1 MTVTVTILDEETPRA
16 RLAVLLQHFSQL
28 GAVHPI
34 TVTPPGLWHGL
45 RCRTKVGRAV
55 LPMAV
60 EHAPADR
67 AIVMLQRC
75 AVVFEISV
83 DRLQWPGTIRGFA
96 R

>member
-1 MTVTVTILDEETPRA
+1 MPPAVVPPSLAAAKARA
-16 RLAVLLQHFSQL
+16 RRACGMACDAEPRSAALYSQWWSETLL
-28 GAVHPI
+28 
-34 TVTPPGLWHGL
+34 
-45 RCRTKVGRAV
+45 
-55 LPMAV
+55 AV